1 MMPMTMTDPNRDE
14 SQEPDKQVGQ
24 LLAEAHMILPGLLM
38 LLGLQIIAVFN
49 DVFQDGLEP
58 YDHVLHLFALCLL
71 AVGAALVVTPA
82 AYHRQVAPYGIPADF
97 AKLASRFATAA
108 LVPLM
113 LALSIDTYLVG
124 KLALGDLPLDKMWTS
139 IAIAGALLLM
149 FSGLWFVF
157 PRVMARRRRRAARQE
172 HPDRD
177 ASRPTSSR
185 LGLV

>member
-1 MMPMTMTDPNRDE
+1 MTISDPNRDE

-58 YDHVLHLFALCLL
+58 HDHALHLVALFLL
-71 AVGAALVVTPA
+71 ATGAALVVTPA

-113 LALSIDTYLVG
+113 FALSIDAYLVG
-124 KLALGDLPLDKMWTS
+124 KLALGDLPLDKSLTA
-139 IAIAGALLLM
+139 IAIAVALLMM
-149 FSGLWFVF
+149 FSALWFVF
-157 PRVMARRRRRAARQE
+157 PWVMTRRRQRAAR
-172 HPDRD
+172 
-177 ASRPTSSR
+177 
-185 LGLV
+185 